1 MSPQDTDIAGIW
13 VAFFSRCLQLLLSR
27 QAVAETKSLR
37 PVALHDS
44 AEYFPLDYGGS
55 PYQWPDGVTEI
66 MPTNSSW
73 AAFQYH
79 APGLGGFAFVFRRE
93 ASAEAEYVLR
103 LRALSADTRY
113 TVALC
118 YTYDCE
124 AGRAMAAAQLENFTV
139 RLDQPASSLLLRYTP
154 LAKTAQK
161 TDDLAVWPLPR
172 LVRRAQSGV
181 RCASPRLTLEAK
193 ASPPILSRALERYQP
208 LLRRNATADG
218 DLTSL
223 VLTAATSEETLGQA
237 TSYAYSL
244 AVPSDG
250 AATLKCPTVFGC
262 LAGLET
268 LAQALH
274 PTGCV
279 PVMTVEDEP
288 QYTWRGIMLD
298 VSSRFAPVQSV
309 LDQIDAMAM
318 VHLNVL
324 HLHLTEGAYRL
335 PTAVLPQLNAGVRHY
350 SRADIAAIVA
360 FARDRGVRVV
370 PEVVRFL
377 LQPLAT
383 RIPSRLV
390 ADLRG
395 RWTGLA
401 GPRHGLCAS
410 TEHHPDRVRPPLLQR
425 VDAGAAV
432 RRSGGQD
439 EGSPDRAPD
448 RGRGHV
454 PGPSPPSGRRRDDR
468 RPGLQRRVHRGE
480 LPQLA
485 GGAAAPPAGP
495 GQATDGLERSDHPHG
510 LRGALDNHRRLDR

>member
-1 MSPQDTDIAGIW
+1 MPAI
-13 VAFFSRCLQLLLSR
+13 VADR

-37 PVALHDS
+37 PVALHDQ
-44 AEYFPLDYGGS
+44 AEYYPLDYGGS
-55 PYQWPDGVTEI
+55 PYRWPDGITEI
-66 MPTNSSW
+66 MPTNNTW

-93 ASAEAEYVLR
+93 ASPEAAYVLR

-113 TVALC
+113 TVELC

-124 AGRAMAAAQLENFTV
+124 AGRAMTAAQLENFTV

-181 RCASPRLTLEAK
+181 RCASPRLTLETEAP
-193 ASPPILSRALERYQP
+193 SPILRRALERYQP

-335 PTAVLPQLNAGVRHY
+335 PTTVLPQLNAGVRHY
-350 SRADIAAIVA
+350 SRADIATIVA

-370 PEVVRFL
+370 PEVVRCL
-377 LQPLAT
+377 LQN
-383 RIPSRLV
+383 
-390 ADLRG
+390 
-395 RWTGLA
+395 
-401 GPRHGLCAS
+401 
-410 TEHHPDRVRPPLLQR
+410 
-425 VDAGAAV
+425 AA
-432 RRSGGQD
+432 
-439 EGSPDRAPD
+439 
-448 RGRGHV
+448 
-454 PGPSPPSGRRRDDR
+454 
-468 RPGLQRRVHRGE
+468 PGLLVLLLSLGC
-480 LPQLA
+480 
-485 GGAAAPPAGP
+485 
-495 GQATDGLERSDHPHG
+495 
-510 LRGALDNHRRLDR
+510 